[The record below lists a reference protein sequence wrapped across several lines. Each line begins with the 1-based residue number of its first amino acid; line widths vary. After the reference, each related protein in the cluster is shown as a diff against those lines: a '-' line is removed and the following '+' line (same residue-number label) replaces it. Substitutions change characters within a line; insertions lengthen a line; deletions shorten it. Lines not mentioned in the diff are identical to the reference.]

1 MSFETALENIQN
13 FVSGLTSQSETTFP
27 VEVRITSGNHITV
40 LLDDDDGITI
50 DKCSQVNKALYKYI
64 EDTALFGDSNF
75 SLEVSSPG
83 VGEPLKLHRQYKK
96 NIGRT
101 VQIIINDDSVKEGK
115 LTGVSEDEII
125 IKEKDNTAG
134 KGKSNKGPD
143 SSAITMGSDKQTTI
157 QFNEIKH
164 STVLI
169 TF

>member
-13 FVSGLTSQSETTFP
+13 FVSGLTSRSETTFP
-27 VEVRITSGNHITV
+27 VDVRITPGNHITV

-75 SLEVSSPG
+75 SLEVSSAG

-96 NIGRT
+96 NIGRSM
-101 VQIIINDDSVKEGK
+101 QILMNDDSVKEGK
-115 LTGVSEDEII
+115 LIDVSEEGITI
-125 IKEKDNTAG
+125 EEKENPPG
-134 KGKSNKGPD
+134 RGKSNKT
-143 SSAITMGSDKQTTI
+143 ITKQTTI

-164 STVLI
+164 ATVLI

>member
-1 MSFETALENIQN
+1 MSLETPLENIKN

-27 VEVRITSGNHITV
+27 VDVRITPGNQITV
-40 LLDDDDGITI
+40 LLDDDEGVTI

-83 VGEPLKLHRQYKK
+83 VGESLKLHRQYKK
-96 NIGRT
+96 NTGRSMHI
-101 VQIIINDDSVKEGK
+101 VMNDDSVKEGK
-115 LTGVSEDEII
+115 LIGVSEEEITI
-125 IKEKDNTAG
+125 EEKGNPARGG
-134 KGKSNKGPD
+134 KNNK
-143 SSAITMGSDKQTTI
+143 AITKQITI

-164 STVLI
+164 ATVLI

>member
-1 MSFETALENIQN
+1 MSLETALENIQN
-13 FVSGLTSQSETTFP
+13 FVNSLLGHSETTFP
-27 VEVRITSGNHITV
+27 VDARITPGNQITV

-64 EDTALFGDSNF
+64 EDTVLFGDSNF

-96 NIGRT
+96 NIGRSMHI
-101 VQIIINDDSVKEGK
+101 VMNDDSAKEGK
-115 LTGVSEDEII
+115 LTGVSEEEITI
-125 IKEKDNTAG
+125 EEKETPAG
-134 KGKSNKGPD
+134 KGKSNK
-143 SSAITMGSDKQTTI
+143 AITKQITI

-164 STVLI
+164 GTVLI